1 LDFFST
7 TAAVVAVVVGL
18 ILRFELRI
26 FFNVR
31 GGGVCVLDSFTSL
44 VVVAFFV
51 AFLLFVFVSF
61 IFAALLFFNT
71 GTEAAAFVVFVD
83 LAFVDFVDFVCLLL
97 LAQGLMDR
105 SENAMMIDLDKIVE
119 DGVVVDMLENML

>member
-7 TAAVVAVVVGL
+7 TAAVVAVVGL

-44 VVVAFFV
+44 VVVAV
-51 AFLLFVFVSF
+51 AFFSFLLVVFVSF

-71 GTEAAAFVVFVD
+71 GAAFVVFVD
-83 LAFVDFVDFVCLLL
+83 FAFVDFDFVCLLL

-105 SENAMMIDLDKIVE
+105 SENAMMKLV
-119 DGVVVDMLENML
+119 